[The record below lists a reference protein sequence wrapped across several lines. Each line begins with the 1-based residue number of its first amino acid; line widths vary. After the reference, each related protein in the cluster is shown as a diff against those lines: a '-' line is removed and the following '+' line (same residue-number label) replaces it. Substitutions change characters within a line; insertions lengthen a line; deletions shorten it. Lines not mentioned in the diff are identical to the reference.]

1 MKATRTRS
9 GTYRVELTYTEA
21 EILYGHGTK
30 YMYLGT
36 ALKMPS
42 AKAGIVIW
50 VDNKFEVI
58 HDLTAPELDWPPSL
72 IGRRA

>member
-1 MKATRTRS
+1 
-9 GTYRVELTYTEA
+9 
-21 EILYGHGTK
+21 
-30 YMYLGT
+30 MYLGT

-72 IGRRA
+72 IGRMKIEEVSHENIQH